1 MEKSIPSPITDVM
14 ECEQLSSCSAQE
26 VSQYVPVHRM
36 TDTDSTNFHGSLWNR
51 AQTAACLESTAG
63 SWAIDRFSPSETSCQ
78 GADCT
83 TFTSHEYRWSLQCC
97 QLSPCPKLTA
107 CPCIL
112 TCCPPLPAGGGMW
125 QSPFPGESWC
135 PAVCCTRCSEPPCQS
150 GVASTEPL
158 TWQLLPVF
166 DLVDKYNVLQFHP
179 ACLLKP
185 SSTVGEKNR
194 DVLLFKRIHFVL
206 TFWLKNVSVSV
217 FFSVAIYLTQALL

>member
-97 QLSPCPKLTA
+97 QLSPCPKLTV
-107 CPCIL
+107 PVY
-112 TCCPPLPAGGGMW
+112 PH
-125 QSPFPGESWC
+125 
-135 PAVCCTRCSEPPCQS
+135 
-150 GVASTEPL
+150 
-158 TWQLLPVF
+158 LLSS
-166 DLVDKYNVLQFHP
+166 
-179 ACLLKP
+179 P
-185 SSTVGEKNR
+185 SSR
-194 DVLLFKRIHFVL
+194 RRY
-206 TFWLKNVSVSV
+206 
-217 FFSVAIYLTQALL
+217 VAISISRRVLMSSSMLYSLFWASMSERSCLSWASNLATASCIWFSW

>member
-83 TFTSHEYRWSLQCC
+83 TFTSHEYLIFAKYMIFAM
-97 QLSPCPKLTA
+97 LSVVT
-107 CPCIL
+107 
-112 TCCPPLPAGGGMW
+112 LPEAD
-125 QSPFPGESWC
+125 SVPVYPH
-135 PAVCCTRCSEPPCQS
+135 
-150 GVASTEPL
+150 
-158 TWQLLPVF
+158 LLSS
-166 DLVDKYNVLQFHP
+166 
-179 ACLLKP
+179 P
-185 SSTVGEKNR
+185 SSR
-194 DVLLFKRIHFVL
+194 RRY
-206 TFWLKNVSVSV
+206 
-217 FFSVAIYLTQALL
+217 VAISISRRVLMSSSMLYSLFWASMSERSCLNWASNLATASCIWFSW